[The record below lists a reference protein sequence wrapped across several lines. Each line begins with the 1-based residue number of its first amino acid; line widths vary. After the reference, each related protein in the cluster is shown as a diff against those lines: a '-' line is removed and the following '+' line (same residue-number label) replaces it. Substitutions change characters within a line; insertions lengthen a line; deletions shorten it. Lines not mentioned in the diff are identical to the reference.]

1 MLRRQIVVAALS
13 ICAITPW
20 TPALAQTSPQ
30 FQVCNQKAKTQ
41 LDMDKCAGSEL
52 ALRNKQMQ
60 TVYAQVLSRAAG
72 QPATLAKIKAMQRA
86 WMVYVYGYLAA
97 LYPLPD
103 KQLEYGSMYPLEIA
117 LARSALVQRHILD
130 LQGLLT
136 KQ

>member
-1 MLRRQIVVAALS
+1 
-13 ICAITPW
+13 
-20 TPALAQTSPQ
+20 
-30 FQVCNQKAKTQ
+30 
-41 LDMDKCAGSEL
+41 MDKCAGSEL